1 MHLGPFEAPPHTRG
15 IRRRTNGFTLLE
27 LIVVLAIV
35 GLTAALV
42 APPLA
47 GGLRHW
53 RLQGAV
59 SEVRTLLTYARN
71 QAVARRAP
79 LQVVLDRGRNVYWL
93 DAADPRV
100 LEDPERDEDPRIRR
114 YALPSGFRFGEV
126 RVGEAVPPGE
136 RIGILFFPRGNSV
149 GGEVQVLDDRQRS
162 YRIRI
167 QALTGHAKIEAQ
179 PGV

>member
-1 MHLGPFEAPPHTRG
+1 M
-15 IRRRTNGFTLLE
+15 
-27 LIVVLAIV
+27 VLALV

-59 SEVRTLLTYARN
+59 SEVKTVLTYARN

-79 LQVVLDRGRNVYWL
+79 LQVVLDRGRSVYWL

-100 LEDPERDEDPRIRR
+100 LEDPARDEDPRIRR
-114 YALPSGFRFGEV
+114 YALPAGFRFGEV
-126 RVGEAVPPGE
+126 RVGDTVPPAE
-136 RIGILFFPRGNSV
+136 RVGILFFPRGNSV
-149 GGEVQVLDDRQRS
+149 GGEVQVMDDRHRS
-162 YRIRI
+162 YRIRVHP
-167 QALTGHAKIEAQ
+167 LTGQARIEAQ
-179 PGV
+179 PGA